1 MNKILLTLAV
11 VALSFS
17 AIAKDNA
24 LTTSFVSEVKKAADS
39 DGQLTETL
47 NVKCP
52 APSASGRFLIT
63 KSDYEVGKS
72 LGVYIFK
79 ENGNQDARLNLIT
92 IKNPN
97 DDFESDIVSGM
108 EFGFT
113 MTGGQFFL
121 TVMKDGVVKAGVS
134 ANNKPGIKEIACKAI
149 KAH

>member
-1 MNKILLTLAV
+1 MKKLLITLV
-11 VALSFS
+11 MSALSLPV
-17 AIAKDNA
+17 IAKDNA
-24 LTTSFVSEVKKAADS
+24 LTSDFVNQVKKAADS

-47 NVKCP
+47 IIECP

-72 LGVYIFK
+72 LGVYVYK
-79 ENGNQDARLNLIT
+79 ENDSKDARLNFIS

-97 DDFESDIVSGM
+97 DDFESDIVSGI

-121 TVMKDGVVKAGVS
+121 TVMKNGVVKAGVS
-134 ANNKPGIKEIACKAI
+134 ANSKPGIKEITCKAV
-149 KAH
+149 KPQ